1 MSLINTP
8 RPAAAATLNSAAA
21 VRPAIANR
29 PRRDRWSAGNHVPA
43 TLASLPTQPGR
54 GGQR

>member
-8 RPAAAATLNSAAA
+8 RPAAAAILNTAA

-29 PRRDRWSAGNHVPA
+29 PRRDRWSAGNTIPTV
-43 TLASLPTQPGR
+43 LASLPTQPGR